1 MVISGPFFVLEKCSL
16 LTRVRPGLLVNE
28 RYGDVTPIDARTRR
42 CKYPGN
48 VRSTHCGTSHFM
60 MNRLSI
66 ASLGLFIGA
75 IGLGAFYGYLF
86 PHLPTW
92 IVTGISLLPCLM
104 VFVISFC
111 KVAPFGPRPFRYCLV
126 FATCWY
132 TVATLLAEVLY
143 LLTRPAASKHF
154 RLLWREFLRILACSV
169 SSSSF
174 VSYSLCVGT
183 RAKTIT

>member
-1 MVISGPFFVLEKCSL
+1 
-16 LTRVRPGLLVNE
+16 
-28 RYGDVTPIDARTRR
+28 
-42 CKYPGN
+42 
-48 VRSTHCGTSHFM
+48 M

-111 KVAPFGPRPFRYCLV
+111 KVAPFGLRPFRYCLV
-126 FATCWY
+126 FAMCWY

-154 RLLWREFLRILACSV
+154 SIIVARVPMYLGLLSFIVFVRVVFALRRHESEDNHLTP
-169 SSSSF
+169 
-174 VSYSLCVGT
+174 L
-183 RAKTIT
+183 